1 MNKRTKDLTAK
12 QEKFC
17 KLVVSGMS
25 KSDAYRAAYN
35 CTTNNAKHV
44 AIYSSHVSRLP
55 HVKARIEELSSKV
68 EKKLLYS
75 MEQSFQKF
83 VELQEQ
89 AISKGKLGI
98 AVRAEQLKCKLASIY
113 DNKTENN
120 NDYVQKITMEVID
133 AKRD

>member
-1 MNKRTKDLTAK
+1 MSKILKELTPK

-25 KSDAYRAAYN
+25 KSDAYREAYN
-35 CTTNNAKHV
+35 CKSNNAKHI
-44 AIYSSHVSRLP
+44 AIYSSKVSRLP

-98 AVRAEQLKCKLASIY
+98 AVRAEQLKCKLVSIY
-113 DNKTENN
+113 DNKTENK
-120 NDYVQKITMEVID
+120 DEYVQKIIMEVID
-133 AKRD
+133 AKRA